1 MRLRDLRIE
10 TFKSFE
16 DETIPLEPISFL
28 VGPNGSGKTSV
39 LQAIEFFGAL
49 TRGTLKEELD
59 AREFEYRDLPW
70 LRGERQQFGFTAS
83 LEWRESLLEWLLRF
97 GARRNPGV
105 HTERVA
111 LNGEELM
118 YRRERSMWRLDRS
131 SESKEEVRQTLT
143 SSWLA
148 AIEDIP
154 GHGATRAQKT
164 GREEDECRFPEL
176 VSVADWAK
184 GIGRYVTLDPA
195 VLRRPSRRTSEGLGP
210 RGEDLA
216 GFLRWLRDE
225 RGPRFEAM
233 LERVKE
239 RYEPLQGLELKTA
252 GYGWFRVS
260 VEEHW
265 GRGTVRL
272 LAPQV
277 SDGLLRLIAISA
289 MHELPKPPSIVMI
302 DEIENGLHPHLVGH
316 VVEMLE
322 ELAEET
328 EIQVVATSHSPIA
341 LNYVA
346 HPSHVLV
353 AHRDRQGRSRVRRL
367 DETPGFRRIGRQ
379 LDPGELWYNLG
390 EAGLFRRRR
399 SPRR

>member
-1 MRLRDLRIE
+1 MRLSELRVE
-10 TFKSFE
+10 TFKSYE
-16 DETIPLEPISFL
+16 TETIPLEPVSFL
-28 VGPNGSGKTSV
+28 VGPNGSGKTGV

-49 TRGTLKEELD
+49 TRGTLREELE

-70 LRGERQQFGFTAS
+70 LRGERRQFGFTAS
-83 LEWRESLLEWLLRF
+83 LAWQDSTLEWLLRF
-97 GARRNPGV
+97 GARRNAGV
-105 HTERVA
+105 HTERVS
-111 LNGEELM
+111 LDGEELM
-118 YRRERSMWRLDRS
+118 YRRERSMWRLDRDAGAR
-131 SESKEEVRQTLT
+131 EEVRQTLT

-148 AIEDIP
+148 AIEDRP
-154 GHGATRAQKT
+154 GHGATRAQKA
-164 GREEDECRFPEL
+164 GREEDERRFPEL
-176 VSVADWAK
+176 VAIADWAR
-184 GIGRYVTLDPA
+184 GIRPYVTLDPA

-225 RGPRFEAM
+225 RSSQFDAM
-233 LERVKE
+233 LNRVRE
-239 RYEPLQGLELKTA
+239 RYPSLRGLELKTA

-289 MHELPKPPSIVMI
+289 MHELPSPPSIVMI

-322 ELAEET
+322 ELARQT
-328 EIQVVATSHSPIA
+328 GIQVVATSHSPIA
-341 LNYVA
+341 LNYVSDA
-346 HPSHVLV
+346 SHVLV
-353 AHRDRQGRSRVRRL
+353 VYRDQQGRSRVRRL
-367 DETPGFRRIGRQ
+367 DTTPGFGRIR
-379 LDPGELWYNLG
+379 
-390 EAGLFRRRR
+390 
-399 SPRR
+399 